1 MNIKSRTLTTTEE
14 QVLGNDLL
22 DIQGWVDGAVT
33 GKINNCKKRM
43 LREWH
48 PKLLA
53 DPAVT
58 SWPATEEEL
67 IALIVARDDYKS
79 RTERDAE
86 SEASVAPAESE

>member
-22 DIQGWVDGAVT
+22 DIQAWVDGAIN

-43 LREWH
+43 LAEWQ

-58 SWPATEEEL
+58 SLPATEEEL
-67 IALIVARDDYKS
+67 IALIVARSDYKNATT
-79 RTERDAE
+79 RVAE
-86 SEASVAPAESE
+86 DQAGMAPSE

>member
-1 MNIKSRTLTTTEE
+1 MNITGRTLTTTEE
-14 QVLGNDLL
+14 HALSDRLL
-22 DIQGWVDGAVT
+22 DIQDWLDKAIAGQ
-33 GKINNCKKRM
+33 INKCKELM
-43 LREWH
+43 LREWQ

-58 SWPATEEEL
+58 SLPATEEEL

-86 SEASVAPAESE
+86 SEASMAPSSE

>member
-1 MNIKSRTLTTTEE
+1 MNIKARTLTTTEE
-14 QVLGNDLL
+14 QVLSNDLL
-22 DIQGWVDGAVT
+22 DIQAWVDGAIN

-43 LREWH
+43 LQEWQ

-58 SWPATEEEL
+58 SLPATEEEL

-86 SEASVAPAESE
+86 MAPSE

>member
-14 QVLGNDLL
+14 QVLSNDLL
-22 DIQGWVDGAVT
+22 DIQAWVDGAIN

-43 LREWH
+43 LQEWQ

-58 SWPATEEEL
+58 SLPATEEEL

-86 SEASVAPAESE
+86 MAPAPSE

>member
-22 DIQGWVDGAVT
+22 DIQAWVDCAVN

-58 SWPATEEEL
+58 SLPATEEEL
-67 IALIVARDDYKS
+67 IALIVARSDYKNATT
-79 RTERDAE
+79 RVAE
-86 SEASVAPAESE
+86 DQASMAPSE

>member
-14 QVLGNDLL
+14 QVLSNDLL
-22 DIQGWVDGAVT
+22 DIQAWVDGAIN

-43 LREWH
+43 LQEWQ

-58 SWPATEEEL
+58 SLPATEEEL
-67 IALIVARDDYKS
+67 LALIVARDDYKS
-79 RTERDAE
+79 RTEREAE
-86 SEASVAPAESE
+86 MAPVSE

>member
-22 DIQGWVDGAVT
+22 DIQGWVDGAVN

-58 SWPATEEEL
+58 SLPATEEEL
-67 IALIVARDDYKS
+67 IALIVARSDYKNATT
-79 RTERDAE
+79 RVAE
-86 SEASVAPAESE
+86 DQAGMAPSE

>member
-22 DIQGWVDGAVT
+22 DIQAWVDGAVN

-58 SWPATEEEL
+58 SFPATEEEL
-67 IALIVARDDYKS
+67 IALIVARSDYKNATT
-79 RTERDAE
+79 RVAE
-86 SEASVAPAESE
+86 DQASMAPSE

>member
-22 DIQGWVDGAVT
+22 DIQAWVDGAVN

-43 LREWH
+43 LREWQ
-48 PKLLA
+48 PKVFA

-58 SWPATEEEL
+58 SLPATEEEL

-86 SEASVAPAESE
+86 SEAPPASE

>member
-1 MNIKSRTLTTTEE
+1 MNIKSRTLTTIEE
-14 QVLGNDLL
+14 QVLSNSLP
-22 DIQGWVDGAVT
+22 DIQAWVDGAVN
-33 GKINNCKKRM
+33 GKINNCKTRM
-43 LREWH
+43 LREWQ

-58 SWPATEEEL
+58 SLPATEEEL

-86 SEASVAPAESE
+86 TAPPSA

>member
-22 DIQGWVDGAVT
+22 DIQAWVDGAVD

-43 LREWH
+43 LREWQ

-58 SWPATEEEL
+58 SLPATEEEL
-67 IALIVARDDYKS
+67 IALIVARSDYKNATT
-79 RTERDAE
+79 RVAE
-86 SEASVAPAESE
+86 DQAGMAPSE